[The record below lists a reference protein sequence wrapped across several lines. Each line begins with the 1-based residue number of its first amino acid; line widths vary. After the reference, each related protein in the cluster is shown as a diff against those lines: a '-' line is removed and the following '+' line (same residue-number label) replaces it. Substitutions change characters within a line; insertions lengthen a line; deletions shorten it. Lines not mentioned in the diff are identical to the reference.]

1 MSVKLRYVWPLGA
14 LLAAALTALAIACG
28 GGSDAERTIVI
39 RLPTP
44 TATAIPTATP
54 TLAPSPTP
62 TRTSTPSPNV
72 CGFNPDAAPPSLL
85 QVQEPAPEAKVANPF
100 HVRGWGSEIGFED
113 RGVVVAIINKDGDPV
128 LSKDVKPESKAGRIA
143 PPGLDTSGNPAPF
156 ATDILL
162 TDLREQAPFCI
173 WVFTETTEDGQPKHV
188 VQVPVT
194 VLP

>member
-1 MSVKLRYVWPLGA
+1 MSVKLRYVWPLAA

-72 CGFNPDAAPPSLL
+72 CGVNPDAAPPNLL
-85 QVQEPAPEAKVANPF
+85 QVQEPRPEAKEGNPF
-100 HVRGWGSEIGFED
+100 HVRSEYY
-113 RGVVVAIINKDGDPV
+113 
-128 LSKDVKPESKAGRIA
+128 
-143 PPGLDTSGNPAPF
+143 TS
-156 ATDILL
+156 
-162 TDLREQAPFCI
+162 
-173 WVFTETTEDGQPKHV
+173 
-188 VQVPVT
+188 
-194 VLP
+194 